1 MAECKYDAK
10 RECFA
15 YRKVRGVEKCMALKR
30 MYCKE
35 EDCKFFR
42 NQKDYDVD
50 KELNLIG
57 ETLWR

>member
-35 EDCKFFR
+35 EDCKFF
-42 NQKDYDVD
+42 
-50 KELNLIG
+50 
-57 ETLWR
+57 